1 MAAKNR
7 YCIIMAGGIGSRFW
21 PASRRH
27 LPKQF
32 LDILG
37 TGKSFIRHT
46 FERFAP
52 IIPVENFLVV
62 TNAAYRQLVLEQIPE
77 FCPEQ
82 VLCEPVGRNT
92 APCIAY
98 AAFRLK
104 ALQPDSTMVVAPSDH
119 FIFDEEEFR
128 RNITSCM
135 EFAETH
141 DALVTI
147 GIRPSR
153 PDTGYGYIQTA
164 SAEEISPVAS
174 FREKPDLKTA
184 MSYLAAGNYLW
195 NAGIFV
201 WSTRSILSALEHHL
215 PEVYDLFAGQTDQFA
230 TPEEQNSVE
239 EIFARCPSI
248 SIDYGVLERA
258 DNVFVRSSDFGWN
271 DVGTWGSLYE
281 LSAKDADGNVVPAYS
296 ALYDTANCLV
306 KTSDRKVVVVDSLHD
321 YIVVDTPDALL
332 ICPRS
337 REQHIK
343 QVLED
348 LTPLEEG
355 RFV

>member
-1 MAAKNR
+1 MTATNR
-7 YCIIMAGGIGSRFW
+7 YCVIMAGGIGSRFW

-62 TNAAYRQLVLEQIPE
+62 TNAAYRQLVLEQLPE
-77 FCPEQ
+77 LWPEQ

-164 SAEEISPVAS
+164 SAGGGDFTRCIVP
-174 FREKPDLKTA
+174 RE
-184 MSYLAAGNYLW
+184 
-195 NAGIFV
+195 
-201 WSTRSILSALEHHL
+201 TRSEDRH
-215 PEVYDLFAGQTDQFA
+215 
-230 TPEEQNSVE
+230 
-239 EIFARCPSI
+239 
-248 SIDYGVLERA
+248 
-258 DNVFVRSSDFGWN
+258 
-271 DVGTWGSLYE
+271 E
-281 LSAKDADGNVVPAYS
+281 LSGRRQLPVECRH
-296 ALYDTANCLV
+296 LRLV
-306 KTSDRKVVVVDSLHD
+306 GAEH
-321 YIVVDTPDALL
+321 
-332 ICPRS
+332 PRS
-337 REQHIK
+337 ARTLPSGGVWPFCRTGRQIRYARGAK
-343 QVLED
+343 LRGGYLCALSVD
-348 LTPLEEG
+348 LDRLRRAGTC
-355 RFV
+355 R